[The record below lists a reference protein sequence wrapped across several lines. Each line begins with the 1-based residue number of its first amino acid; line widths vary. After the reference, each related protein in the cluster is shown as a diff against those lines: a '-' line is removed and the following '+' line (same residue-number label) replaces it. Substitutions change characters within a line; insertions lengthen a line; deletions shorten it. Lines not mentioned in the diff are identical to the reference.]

1 VPEGFRLLLSDDRFP
16 VQAYFNIWPD
26 ADFLPMLSKMS
37 RGVESTYNEVGW
49 SWSGGE
55 SDPHLPSD
63 SVLFFCGEEE
73 VVIATGE
80 ALTHLKS
87 AVEIYVSRNP
97 KDATEARQLVEAVRA
112 KLHTVG

>member
-1 VPEGFRLLLSDDRFP
+1 MPEGFRLFLSDDRFP

-26 ADFLPMLSKMS
+26 ADFLPMMSRMS

-55 SDPHLPSD
+55 DGSHLHSG
-63 SVLFFCGEEE
+63 SVLFFCGDEE
-73 VVIATGE
+73 VVIATDE

-97 KDATEARQLVEAVRA
+97 KDATEARKLVEAVRA
-112 KLHTVG
+112 KLHRVG